1 MPSDF
6 PLRGGAQRDPRLGI
20 EPDERDDRAEDD
32 RPEDDRPD
40 IPPFPP
46 DGRGDAFGRPPR
58 RGLARLLPMLIVA
71 VAIGG
76 FAATVWWAY
85 RSATTEV
92 GEPEAPLIAAEPGP
106 EKLWPESEGGLEVP
120 DQDKLVYEQMV
131 PEAGRPQTERLLLP
145 PESPLPEPVAPSP
158 PVVAAPPPEPAAPP
172 PVVAA
177 PPLEPVAP
185 PPVEIAAAAPP
196 ESPPPESP
204 PAVVPPSLAAP
215 SPPPPPPP
223 AVVATAGGARVQLA
237 SVRSAEAAR
246 AEWARLLR
254 LHDDSL
260 GALQLVVEQA
270 DLGDRGT
277 FFRVQAGPLADR
289 AAAAELCARLKGR
302 NQPCLVVGP

>member
-20 EPDERDDRAEDD
+20 EPDERDD

-106 EKLWPESEGGLEVP
+106 EKLRPESEGGLEVP

-204 PAVVPPSLAAP
+204 PAVVPPS
-215 SPPPPPPP
+215 PPPPPPP